1 MKVITFVLL
10 WTIAAA
16 TIQSIAHRCSM
27 IIQPP
32 GETDSWE
39 LFLNELNQNCFQ
51 YYNVK
56 VGANELS
63 ELAYKYN
70 TVINASKSYTE
81 AYTQNERLL
90 YKIQSWINMVISE
103 PLSSAQRQ
111 LKECNSQLLVN
122 TFNLDD
128 MQNTLPIFIKGQDYM
143 NTCFANARERIQEMK
158 NDIELDCG
166 EQITE
171 ARIAASELHKTYE
184 DLTESQFSLAAM
196 QPVIQQNIVDI
207 YLNDTQE
214 NSI

>member
-1 MKVITFVLL
+1 MKVVVFVLL
-10 WTIAAA
+10 WTVVAG

-39 LFLNELNQNCFQ
+39 LFLNELEQNCFQ

-56 VGANELS
+56 VDQSTLA
-63 ELAYKYN
+63 ELADTYN
-70 TVINASKSYTE
+70 TVINASQSYTE

-128 MQNTLPIFIKGQDYM
+128 MQNTMPIFIQGQDYM

-158 NDIELDCG
+158 NDIELDCAD
-166 EQITE
+166 QITE
-171 ARIAASELHKTYE
+171 AKTAASKLHETYE
-184 DLTESQFSLAAM
+184 HLTTSQFGLAAM
-196 QPVIQQNIVDI
+196 QPIIQQNIVDI